1 MPTGSKGASDR
12 SLTQQLVRAFA
23 AVSVL
28 IIATLVVTGGWFAAV
43 LGHFEPSVNSLL
55 TGRDAINEVQNGM
68 LGEETGIRGYLSS
81 GDQVFLSDY
90 YAGQTQ
96 IRQGDTE
103 SLKLATRPD
112 LVEAILAMRVAQQ
125 RWFSEWVT
133 PALAIERAVTSATAQ
148 RSFLLT
154 GNALFDA
161 YLATSAA
168 VNTQVDA
175 DIAAE
180 QATEHN
186 VVLIALG
193 VAGALLML
201 TIVVARRQ
209 HRALRAAVVTPIT
222 DLLATMRKVRAG
234 DLTAQPAGV
243 GPPELR
249 EVAFELGQ
257 MTTTLAEDRS
267 RMAAVESE
275 VRSQASRLE
284 LIVNVGR
291 EISGSLSLR
300 YVAEAVGKAALKVSG
315 FESARMWIINDDP
328 RELNVVHDTDDA
340 HGQSSDHGAVQ
351 LGEGLVGRVG
361 QFGRTLLTLAK
372 GSLATEY
379 QAGSSIAALAV
390 PMIVGAKIIGVLE
403 LTSAEPIAIDESS
416 LDVLHSLSGQAATA
430 VEAARFHQSAD
441 ELSHTDALT
450 HLPNRRRLEVDLD
463 LEIARSQRY
472 NRPIACIM
480 LDVDHFKKVNDVHGH
495 QAGDE
500 ILSEFGMA
508 FTGALRE
515 TDTAY
520 RYGGEEFCVLL
531 RETDAEAAAV
541 VAERLRVEI
550 TNRFAGNRGSAMVT
564 ASLGVAA
571 IPSDAFDAK
580 SLIAAA
586 DRALYTAKAA
596 GRNCVVRATPGTVR
610 SGTTR
615 VRPRPAPMP
624 LPIVIKEGPAAS

>member
-1 MPTGSKGASDR
+1 
-12 SLTQQLVRAFA
+12 
-23 AVSVL
+23 
-28 IIATLVVTGGWFAAV
+28 
-43 LGHFEPSVNSLL
+43 
-55 TGRDAINEVQNGM
+55 M
-68 LGEETGIRGYLSS
+68 LDEETGLRGYLNT
-81 GDQVFLSDY
+81 GDQVFLGPY
-90 YAGQTQ
+90 YAG
-96 IRQGDTE
+96 RQEIATGDSG
-103 SLKLATRPD
+103 SLSLATDPDLVGLVLATR
-112 LVEAILAMRVAQQ
+112 IAQQ
-125 RWFSEWVT
+125 RWLSEWAT
-133 PALAIERAVTSATAQ
+133 PALAIERAVTSPSAQ
-148 RSFLLT
+148 RSFLLS
-154 GNALFDA
+154 GKALFDTYRNA
-161 YLATSAA
+161 NDL
-168 VNTQVDA
+168 VNAKVDA
-175 DIAAE
+175 DVAAV
-180 QATEHN
+180 QTDEHN
-186 VVLIALG
+186 VILIAGGIAG
-193 VAGALLML
+193 VMLLL
-201 TIVVARRQ
+201 NVVVARRQ
-209 HRALRAAVVTPIT
+209 HRALRIAVVTPIN
-222 DLLATMRKVRAG
+222 DLLATMRKVGAG

-249 EVAFELGQ
+249 EVASELGQ
-257 MTTTLAEDRS
+257 MTMTLAQDRS

-275 VRSQASRLE
+275 VRSQARRLE

-300 YVAEAVGKAALKVSG
+300 YVAEAVGKAAIKISG
-315 FESARMWIINDDP
+315 FESARMWIIKDDP
-328 RELNVVHDTDDA
+328 RELDVVHDTDVE
-340 HGQSSDHGAVQ
+340 HGQSSELGPVQ
-351 LGEGLVGRVG
+351 LGEGLVGRAG
-361 QFGRTLLTLAK
+361 QFGRTLSTLAI

-379 QAGSSIAALAV
+379 RAGIAISALAV

-403 LTSAEPIAIDESS
+403 FTSAEPIAIDESS
-416 LDVLHSLSGQAATA
+416 LDVLQSLSGQAATA

-463 LEIARSQRY
+463 LEVARSQRY

-480 LDVDHFKKVNDVHGH
+480 LDVDHFKQVNDVHGH

-500 ILSEFGMA
+500 ILSEFGSA
-508 FTGALRE
+508 FAGALRE

-564 ASLGVAA
+564 ASMGVAA

-586 DRALYTAKAA
+586 DRALYAAKAA
-596 GRNCVVRATPGTVR
+596 GRNCVVRATPARTVR

-615 VRPRPAPMP
+615 VRPRQAEGLP
-624 LPIVIKEGPAAS
+624 LPVVVREDPAAS